1 MPDRFLTRL
10 EAARLLS
17 ISPATLA
24 AWQYR
29 AAKFGRPA
37 DAPPSVKVGGKLRR
51 YSEAALLAWVAARAK
66 RAART
71 TTVRRRRGGA
81 GR

>member
-1 MPDRFLTRL
+1 MSDRFLTRL

-17 ISPATLA
+17 CSPATLA

-29 AAKFGRPA
+29 AQKAGRPT
-37 DAPPSVKVGGKLRR
+37 DAPPSVKIGKLRR
-51 YSEAALLAWVAARAK
+51 YSEAELVRWIAMRAK
-66 RAART
+66 AATRAAS
-71 TTVRRRRGGA
+71 VRRHRGRT

>member
-1 MPDRFLTRL
+1 MSDRFLTRL

-29 AAKFGRPA
+29 AAKAGRPA
-37 DAPPSVKVGGKLRR
+37 DAPPSVRLGKLRR

-66 RAART
+66 QAARCP
-71 TTVRRRRGGA
+71 RRGG